1 MTVAASSQPWTGKG
15 PAGPAW
21 RHGILGPIGHARGV
35 KRCAQKASKTFF
47 VLGLKGA
54 VPLAVSWLVPWPALE
69 NHRMKTSALPM
80 ALVAAC
86 CAAAPALALDL
97 ASSTA
102 SSASSAGS
110 ASVGS
115 VSDSLRSSSQSS
127 ASPRQMAEG
136 TYRVIDMAEV
146 DGQPGQWRLTLQAQT
161 LTAHGAPAA
170 GFAAADASSA
180 PQWELRLPQAV
191 VEREGLAAG
200 HLLRA
205 APQPYG
211 VAFARAEQARPFYL
225 VLLEEWQ
232 RELPARPVQAPGG
245 A

>member
-1 MTVAASSQPWTGKG
+1 MQWMQ
-15 PAGPAW
+15 
-21 RHGILGPIGHARGV
+21 RARGPSLAA
-35 KRCAQKASKTFF
+35 RYPRAHRAGNGHRALCTDRRQIAHTLS
-47 VLGLKGA
+47 GLKDA
-54 VPLAVSWLVPWPALE
+54 VPLTLPWLVPWPALE
-69 NHRMKTSALPM
+69 NQRMKTFALLM

-86 CAAAPALALDL
+86 CTAAPALALDL

-127 ASPRQMAEG
+127 AGPRQMAEG

-170 GFAAADASSA
+170 GFAAAEASSA
-180 PQWELRLPQAV
+180 PRWELRLPQAL

-205 APQPYG
+205 SPQPYG